1 MHNKSRGELAGMITV
16 FARTILIYLIL
27 IISMRLMGKRQ
38 VGELQLS
45 ELIVTIMLSDFAAT
59 PIYETD
65 IPFAYAVIPILLLL
79 SVEVILSFIIL
90 HVPKLKILLGGR
102 PSLIIRKGTLDQKE
116 LKRQRM
122 CLSEL
127 IGSLREQGIAS
138 IDDVEYAIL
147 EENGKLSVFEKASKK
162 PPSAEDT
169 NTAVKE
175 KGIAHSLILDKV
187 IVDRNLT
194 AAGWTKEKLMKKL
207 REIKKT
213 KDDILLFSVDDS
225 GNTTII
231 YKEEK

>member
-1 MHNKSRGELAGMITV
+1 
-16 FARTILIYLIL
+16 
-27 IISMRLMGKRQ
+27 MRLMGKRQ

-65 IPFAYAVIPILLLL
+65 IPFSYAIIPILLLL

-90 HVPKLKILLGGR
+90 HVPGLKILLGGK
-102 PSLIIRKGTLDQKE
+102 PSFIIRKGVLDEKE

-127 IGSLREQGIAS
+127 IGSLREQGVSDIG
-138 IDDVEYAIL
+138 DVEYAIL

-162 PPSAEDT
+162 PPSADDL
-169 NTAVKE
+169 NTSVSE

-187 IVDRNLT
+187 IIDRNLKE
-194 AAGWTKEKLMKKL
+194 AGWTRDKLLKRLKKL
-207 REIKKT
+207 GTDKSQ
-213 KDDILLFSVDDS
+213 ILLFSVNDI
-225 GNTTII
+225 GETTII
-231 YKEEK
+231 YKDEK

>member
-1 MHNKSRGELAGMITV
+1 MHNLSLRELTFMITV
-16 FARTILIYLIL
+16 FTRTILIYLIL

-65 IPFAYAVIPILLLL
+65 IPFSYAVIPILLLL

-90 HVPKLKILLGGR
+90 HVPKLKILLGGK
-102 PSLIIRKGTLDQKE
+102 PSFIIRKGTLDQKE

-122 CLSEL
+122 CMSEL
-127 IGSLREQGIAS
+127 IGSLREQGIS
-138 IDDVEYAIL
+138 DIGDVEYAIL

-162 PPSAEDT
+162 PPSAEDL
-169 NTAVKE
+169 NMDIKE
-175 KGIAHSLILDKV
+175 PGISHGLILDK
-187 IVDRNLT
+187 IIIDRNLKE
-194 AAGWTKEKLMKKL
+194 AGWTRTKLLKKL
-207 REIKKT
+207 GQLGT
-213 KDDILLFSVDDS
+213 DKDNILLFSVNDC
-225 GNTTII
+225 GETTII

>member
-1 MHNKSRGELAGMITV
+1 MITV
-16 FARTILIYLIL
+16 FTRTILIYLIL
-27 IISMRLMGKRQ
+27 IFTMRLMGKRQ

-65 IPFAYAVIPILLLL
+65 IPFTYAVTPILLLL

-90 HVPKLKILLGGR
+90 HVPRLKILLGGR
-102 PSLIIRKGTLDQKE
+102 PSLIIKKGKLDQKE

-127 IGSLREQGIAS
+127 IGSLREQGIS
-138 IDDVEYAIL
+138 DIGDVEYAIL

-162 PPSAEDT
+162 PPCAEDLKIR
-169 NTAVKE
+169 VSE

-187 IVDRNLT
+187 IIERNLKE
-194 AAGWTKEKLMKKL
+194 AGWSEEKLMKKL
-207 REIKKT
+207 KSLGT
-213 KDDILLFSVDDS
+213 DKDKILLFSVNDL
-225 GNTTII
+225 GETTII
-231 YKEEK
+231 YKDEK

>member
-1 MHNKSRGELAGMITV
+1 MITV
-16 FARTILIYLIL
+16 FARTVLIYLIL

-90 HVPKLKILLGGR
+90 HVPGLKILLGGR
-102 PSLIIRKGTLDQKE
+102 PSFIIKKGILDQRE

-127 IGSLREQGIAS
+127 IGSLREQGIS
-138 IDDVEYAIL
+138 DIGDVEYAIL
-147 EENGKLSVFEKASKK
+147 EENGKLSVFEKASKR
-162 PPSAEDT
+162 PPNAEDIELDI
-169 NTAVKE
+169 KE
-175 KGIAHSLILDKV
+175 KGIAHALIIDKC
-187 IVDRNLT
+187 IINKNLSE
-194 AAGWTKEKLMKKL
+194 AGWTKKQLLSRLKK
-207 REIKKT
+207 INAS
-213 KDDILLFSVDDS
+213 KDEILLFSVDDS
-225 GNTTII
+225 GQTTII
-231 YKEEK
+231 YKERK